1 MFNVDVEKQL
11 YEGDRVQLN
20 KQKKSF
26 NPEINHIILILDI
39 PLFFLKLY

>member
-11 YEGDRVQLN
+11 YEGNGVPLN

-26 NPEINHIILILDI
+26 NAEINHIILILDI